1 MSKGASTMFI
11 ETEKVGMLPIR
22 KSQRVLL
29 RVPLSVSGKVNDEM
43 PFEEESFTISVNAA
57 GGLLQLRKPVTKGQ
71 RLKLIQAR
79 SGQQEFCIVA
89 HVEPIDGGFNSV
101 GVHFLEPHPE
111 FWHITFP
118 PDDWTPRHPDSK
130 FNKRPQ
136 LQNSD
141 VRECV
146 EVGNF

>member
-1 MSKGASTMFI
+1 
-11 ETEKVGMLPIR
+11 
-22 KSQRVLL
+22 
-29 RVPLSVSGKVNDEM
+29 VNDEM

-71 RLKLIQAR
+71 RLKLFQAN

-130 FNKRPQ
+130 FNRR
-136 LQNSD
+136 S
-141 VRECV
+141 
-146 EVGNF
+146 